1 MTTRIWVLAAAA
13 TGFACGAAEQ
23 APSTDAAQAAQAS
36 SPAVEAVAEPAVD
49 DAALGLVRDAIAF
62 LQSQPSFSV
71 TIESSHD
78 ALQPSG
84 EKLEFGV
91 TRRVL
96 LRRPD
101 RLRVEAEPRE
111 GSLRIVQFDGA
122 DLTVLDKEANA
133 YARVGRKG
141 DLDSTVDFVRDD
153 LSIDLPL
160 AELFRNNPSSLL
172 ESGVEAAYLVGEET
186 IDGVKLAHVFLRKP
200 AVDAQLWIARGEQP
214 VLARAV
220 LTYREPDAPQFRA
233 TLSDWKLGVEAPDTA
248 FAFEAPAGAEQILFA
263 VEPLAEQ
270 TEEAA
275 Q

>member
-1 MTTRIWVLAAAA
+1 MTARIWVLAAAIA
-13 TGFACGAAEQ
+13 GFACGGAEQ
-23 APSTDAAQAAQAS
+23 APSTDAAQAP
-36 SPAVEAVAEPAVD
+36 SPAAEAVAEPAVD
-49 DAALGLVRDAIAF
+49 DAALGLVRAAIGL

-111 GSLRIVQFDGA
+111 GGLRVVQFDGT

-141 DLDSTVDFVRDD
+141 DLDGAVDFLRND

-160 AELFRNNPSSLL
+160 AELFRNNPSDLL

-186 IDGVKLAHVFLRKP
+186 IGGVQLAHVFVRKP

-233 TLSDWKLGVEAPDTA
+233 TLSDWQFGVEAPDAA
-248 FAFEAPAGAEQILFA
+248 FAFQAPAGAEQILFA